1 MNSSLHVVILSFTVL
16 CRNDLCTYVN
26 FCTIAHVSVP
36 RFNDLNDVIID
47 TYLFGFVI
55 VGIKAG

>member
-1 MNSSLHVVILSFTVL
+1 MNSSLHVVLLSFTVL
-16 CRNDLCTYVN
+16 CKNNLCTYVN
-26 FCTIAHVSVP
+26 FCTITHVSLP
-36 RFNDLNDVIID
+36 HFNDLNYVIID